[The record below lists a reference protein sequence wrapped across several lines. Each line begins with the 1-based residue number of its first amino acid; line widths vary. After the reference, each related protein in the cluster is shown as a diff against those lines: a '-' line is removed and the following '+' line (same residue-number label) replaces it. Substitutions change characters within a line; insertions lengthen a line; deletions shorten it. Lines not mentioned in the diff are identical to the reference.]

1 MEAEEHL
8 GAHDLLNQKVS
19 CKQNGR
25 TGERALSLFVC
36 VCYTQTPDRRLLCV
50 SQV

>member
-25 TGERALSLFVC
+25 TGELSLSVC
-36 VCYTQTPDRRLLCV
+36 V
-50 SQV
+50 

>member
-25 TGERALSLFVC
+25 TGERARVC
-36 VCYTQTPDRRLLCV
+36 VCCTRTDSRQPCF
-50 SQV
+50 